1 MVTQISKSFVKTTDI
16 LTHESLNIIQ
26 IPAPETLKEHSYF
39 TLKGR
44 LEFSKDYKG
53 VLWAISQ
60 TPGISRVEYNHTDF
74 SVSCSWCLTH
84 DHLTTEESLA
94 FTCEYID
101 TFVSKL
107 KMVVGDKVMEF
118 KDMGIEPHVFIESLK
133 PINEYDG
140 ERNGLWSKY
149 Y

>member
-1 MVTQISKSFVKTTDI
+1 MATLISKTLVRTTDV
-16 LTHESLNIIQ
+16 LTHEPLSIVEM
-26 IPAPETLKEHSYF
+26 PTSEPLKEHSYF

-60 TPGISRVEYNHTDF
+60 TPGISRVEFNHSDL

-94 FTCEYID
+94 FTCEYIE
-101 TFVSKL
+101 TFISKL
-107 KMVVGDKVMEF
+107 KMVVADKVTEF

-133 PINEYDG
+133 PIDEYDG
-140 ERNGLWSKY
+140 ARNGLWSEDY
-149 Y
+149 